1 MSRRGLI
8 TGLISL
14 VAAPAI
20 VRATSIMP
28 VRSTDPAL
36 LIRNSWGTGWL
47 DHPNCRCLVVPDY
60 AIIGAWRVDTSVGTK
75 PWPYDPRLGS

>member
-1 MSRRGLI
+1 MTINLNRRSII

-28 VRSTDPAL
+28 VRAVLERELWICTMAGITCNDGDVRFDYVFP
-36 LIRNSWGTGWL
+36 T
-47 DHPNCRCLVVPDY
+47 VPTWESSKHY
-60 AIIGAWRVDTSVGTK
+60 E
-75 PWPYDPRLGS
+75 LGDIVCG